1 MIKDHLAVMDSLK
14 EYASPKAR
22 LTRMLKS
29 GKLIQIRRGL
39 FIDEPS
45 VPGKCLAAVIYG
57 PSYLS
62 FDYALSV
69 NGLIPERVP
78 VYTSATFRKNKNKSY
93 GTPLGVFTYQYLPS
107 AVYPYGICRKEE
119 SGLPYLIAQP
129 EKALCDMVYKVPG
142 ISSLKDI
149 TQFLLTDMRIE
160 KGDLLSMDSEF
171 ITGIAPLYR
180 SKSVQLLSA
189 WYRKELKNA

>member
-22 LTRMLKS
+22 LTRLLKS

-39 FIDEPS
+39 FVDEPS
-45 VPGKCLAAVIYG
+45 IPGQCLAAVIYG

-62 FDYALSV
+62 FEYALSSY
-69 NGLIPERVP
+69 GLIPERVP

-93 GTPLGVFTYQYLPS
+93 ETPFGVYTYHYLPV

-129 EKALCDMVYKVPG
+129 EKALCDMVYKVPV

-149 TQFLLTDMRIE
+149 NHLLLDDLRIE
-160 KGDLLSMDSEF
+160 KEDLLRLDSEF
-171 ITGIAPLYR
+171 IAGIAPLYK
-180 SKSVQLLSA
+180 SKSVQLLA
-189 WYRKELKNA
+189 NWFRKELKNA